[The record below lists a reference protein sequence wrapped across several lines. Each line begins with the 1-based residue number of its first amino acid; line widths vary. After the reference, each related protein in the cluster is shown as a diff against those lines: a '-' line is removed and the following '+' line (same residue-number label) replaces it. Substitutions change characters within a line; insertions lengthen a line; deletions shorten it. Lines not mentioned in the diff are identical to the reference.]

1 MSQRVQIIVAGS
13 GGVGKSAVTIQFL
26 QGKFIEEYDP
36 SIEDK
41 YRKTIMIDDRSA
53 LLEILDTAGQEEFR
67 KREEIHTKE
76 GDGFLLVFSAISEES
91 LKQAQKIHRNIIQE
105 KDNKRF
111 PVVLIGNK
119 IDLFTENETLIKGA
133 QKHLMKFLKTTEIV
147 KVPENVTIT
156 VKARIVVVKGPR
168 GTLKKNFKHTKLH
181 LESDQE
187 KKEVTVTLWLAKR
200 KQVCGVRTI
209 IAHIQNMINGVTKGY
224 RYRMKLAYNHFPI
237 NLNIPENGSFIE
249 IRNFLG
255 EKIERKVRMLEG
267 VKVFRSEKTKDEIY
281 LEGNDVTLVSLCC
294 AQIHQICNVR
304 NKDIRMFLDGIYV
317 SEKEFIDED

>member
-119 IDLFTENETLIKGA
+119 IDLFTENETLIKNA
-133 QKHLMKFLKTTEIV
+133 QKHLMKFLKTIEIV
-147 KVPENVTIT
+147 KVPENVEIT
-156 VKARIVVVKGPR
+156 VKARIVIVKGPR

-181 LESDQE
+181 LESNKE

-209 IAHIQNMINGVTKGY
+209 VAHIQNMINGVTKGY

-317 SEKEFIDED
+317 SEKEFIEED

>member
-1 MSQRVQIIVAGS
+1 
-13 GGVGKSAVTIQFL
+13 
-26 QGKFIEEYDP
+26 
-36 SIEDK
+36 
-41 YRKTIMIDDRSA
+41 
-53 LLEILDTAGQEEFR
+53 
-67 KREEIHTKE
+67 
-76 GDGFLLVFSAISEES
+76 
-91 LKQAQKIHRNIIQE
+91 
-105 KDNKRF
+105 
-111 PVVLIGNK
+111 
-119 IDLFTENETLIKGA
+119 
-133 QKHLMKFLKTTEIV
+133 MKFLKTTEVV
-147 KVPENVTIT
+147 KVPENVEIT
-156 VKARIVVVKGPR
+156 TKARIVIVKGPR
-168 GTLKKNFKHTKLH
+168 GTLKQNFKHTKLH
-181 LESDQE
+181 LESDKE

-209 IAHIQNMINGVTKGY
+209 VAHIQNMINGVTKGY

-317 SEKEFIDED
+317 SEKEFIEED